1 LKLLLAKGC
10 LGCHSIDGAS
20 REAPTLKGLYNRR
33 ITVLVQG
40 KAKEVVADE
49 AYLRTSILQPAFDVV
64 KGYQPIMP
72 AMPMTQEELQTIVD
86 YLKRLE

>member
-1 LKLLLAKGC
+1 MQLLLAKGC
-10 LGCHSIDGAS
+10 LGCHSIDGTL

-33 ITVLVQG
+33 VTVLEKG
-40 KAKEVVADE
+40 KEKEVVADE
-49 AYLRTSILQPAFDVV
+49 AYLRTSILQPGFDVV

-72 AMPMTQEELQTIVD
+72 VMPMTQEELQQIVD